1 MNDNRTPTIPQNQDN
16 VNESLKRTAT
26 VAQNTSDDRLK
37 TIPQNEN
44 TSRVATVLAN
54 SSADE
59 IEEMNIFDN
68 SLYISDN
75 EYLELKIKKEDR
87 VNIKS
92 GESDTYVIFGTTRP
106 VSFNEEMVDEINN
119 SNNPIDT
126 FSRIVRNIQNLDAYS
141 ANQRFYKN
149 DEDERIMGAYSLTEN
164 VRTILPYKPSVEF
177 HNLDIVKNDDIAFWN
192 IGFVTI
198 NGDENDPN
206 SYQVIGQLDY
216 NDFIKK
222 LPKDKYRFIDA
233 SYILVEPLSKEEILG
248 LLEIS
253 VN

>member
-1 MNDNRTPTIPQNQDN
+1 MNDNRTPTMPQNQDN
-16 VNESLKRTAT
+16 INESLRRTAT

-92 GESDTYVIFGTTRP
+92 GESILFKNKVYNNEKKEVEVLIKIFK
-106 VSFNEEMVDEINN
+106 NN
-119 SNNPIDT
+119 T
-126 FSRIVRNIQNLDAYS
+126 
-141 ANQRFYKN
+141 
-149 DEDERIMGAYSLTEN
+149 
-164 VRTILPYKPSVEF
+164 
-177 HNLDIVKNDDIAFWN
+177 
-192 IGFVTI
+192 
-198 NGDENDPN
+198 
-206 SYQVIGQLDY
+206 
-216 NDFIKK
+216 
-222 LPKDKYRFIDA
+222 
-233 SYILVEPLSKEEILG
+233 
-248 LLEIS
+248 
-253 VN
+253 

>member
-1 MNDNRTPTIPQNQDN
+1 MNDNRTPTMPQNQDN
-16 VNESLKRTAT
+16 INESLRRTAT

-92 GESDTYVIFGTTRP
+92 GESILFKNKVYNNEKKEVEVLIKVFKTLDDMATWILKNRIEDVTKDTLI
-106 VSFNEEMVDEINN
+106 
-119 SNNPIDT
+119 
-126 FSRIVRNIQNLDAYS
+126 RNIRKAIKGNKKYHG
-141 ANQRFYKN
+141 F
-149 DEDERIMGAYSLTEN
+149 
-164 VRTILPYKPSVEF
+164 EF
-177 HNLDIVKNDDIAFWN
+177 IYNK
-192 IGFVTI
+192 
-198 NGDENDPN
+198 
-206 SYQVIGQLDY
+206 DY
-216 NDFIKK
+216 
-222 LPKDKYRFIDA
+222 
-233 SYILVEPLSKEEILG
+233 
-248 LLEIS
+248 
-253 VN
+253 